1 MRQPCAWPSVA
12 SVIGGESGPCP
23 WVHLPPERVPCPP
36 LKPVTRLRLRL
47 PHAVCSL
54 PQDTV
59 GGRFDATQA
68 FVGELSQ
75 FNIWDRVLR
84 AQEIIGIANCSTNMA
99 GTCSAGLPSGPWRPA
114 RSVSS
119 TCSCRHLCPG
129 GGREGCPPFPPP
141 PGELSKPPATLG
153 GGGAPKPLPR
163 ASLRLRLCGS
173 MCHQLI
179 CSQPRLGWFAARRS
193 PEPQVGRFRTSA
205 VGGQG
210 GGDCCP

>member
-1 MRQPCAWPSVA
+1 MRQPCARPGVA

-99 GTCSAGLPSGPWRPA
+99 GNIIPW
-114 RSVSS
+114 VDNNVDV
-119 TCSCRHLCPG
+119 
-129 GGREGCPPFPPP
+129 F
-141 PGELSKPPATLG
+141 
-153 GGGAPKPLPR
+153 GGASKWPVETCEE
-163 ASLRLRLCGS
+163 RLLD
-173 MCHQLI
+173 L
-179 CSQPRLGWFAARRS
+179 
-193 PEPQVGRFRTSA
+193 
-205 VGGQG
+205 
-210 GGDCCP
+210 